1 MSQSQTPLIYNVIPL
16 FDIITRA
23 LDDHISNDTLPSA
36 IRMAAR
42 RGHAML
48 NKYYGLT
55 DASIIYRIAMCMCV
69 LDLVLRHNS
78 YTFLPTVLHPRY
90 KSSYFH
96 KAGWP
101 RSWIT
106 TAEDL
111 LRAEWDANYKPQAAE
126 PGVASVVCDRIFT
139 PLRPLTQFTATTVS
153 Q

>member
-1 MSQSQTPLIYNVIPL
+1 MSQSQIPLVHNVIPL

-23 LDDHISNDTLPSA
+23 LDDHIINDTLPSA
-36 IRMAAR
+36 IRMAAW
-42 RGHAML
+42 RGRAML

-55 DASIIYRIAMCMCV
+55 DDSIIYRIAMCMCV
-69 LDLVLRHNS
+69 LDLVLWRNS

-111 LRAEWDANYKPQAAE
+111 LCAEWDANYKPQAAKA
-126 PGVASVVCDRIFT
+126 GVASIVRDCILT
-139 PLRPLTQFTATTVS
+139 PLQPLMQHTATAVS